1 MNGPE
6 KSEYAGFRPARR
18 PRAWHQ
24 GQLDFFCAIYAVIN
38 ALVLTHGIN
47 LSACRKLLADTL
59 HTLSG
64 HSFLWQ
70 AVLRNETDFYWL
82 VDYMLAAFC
91 QSGPLKTKTLAAK
104 TGRAGGFQAKA
115 FGPEHLKLEEVFLY
129 RKDSK
134 EGAAASPED
143 LWKRLKSWLP
153 EEDPSIPPQPSPYDV
168 ESWFGQP
175 DTGTGTGPNTRTDT
189 GTGTGPNT
197 RTGAGAGA
205 GPERHARAAILRFNR
220 YLPFSDQPIIAHWT
234 AARAFEGDTLL
245 LFDATADQGAT
256 HSIPL
261 EQCALHKN
269 QLSPTRQLEIE
280 LASIRLLEAVPYNA
294 FFNTPQI

>member
-1 MNGPE
+1 MVKEE
-6 KSEYAGFRPARR
+6 KSEQARFRPARR

-59 HTLSG
+59 KTLST

-82 VDYMLAAFC
+82 VDYMLAQFC

-104 TGRAGGFQAKA
+104 TGRAGGFQEKN
-115 FGPEHLKLEEVFLY
+115 FGPECLKLEEVFLY
-129 RKDSK
+129 RKDESPCRS
-134 EGAAASPED
+134 SPED
-143 LWKRLKSWLP
+143 LWKRLKDWLP
-153 EEDPSIPPQPSPYDV
+153 EEDPTLAPQPSPYDV
-168 ESWFGQP
+168 ENWFSQ
-175 DTGTGTGPNTRTDT
+175 TD
-189 GTGTGPNT
+189 
-197 RTGAGAGA
+197 AGADA
-205 GPERHARAAILRFNR
+205 GPERRARAVILRFNR
-220 YLPFSDQPIIAHWT
+220 YLPFSDQPIITHWT
-234 AARAFEGDTLL
+234 TARAFEGDTLL

-256 HSIPL
+256 HSIAL
-261 EQCALHKN
+261 DQCALHKS

-280 LASIRLLEAVPYNA
+280 LASIRLLEAAPYNA
-294 FFNTPQI
+294 FLHMPQVV